1 MTAKQLIIPSAGTAI
16 VGGLIYYFL
25 HKAKQTNEFN
35 ELLLVLEENKAST
48 AGNLGYLN
56 AFQAGFEKTPSDGKK
71 VIMFTTAAIE
81 NIVDILNKAMSG
93 LGTDEDAIYNAYSG
107 IQSQRKM
114 AQIATRYAAKYGEGL
129 LDRINSE
136 LNQNERTKLFNIVKS
151 KPIDQ
156 FA

>member
-1 MTAKQLIIPSAGTAI
+1 MKAKELIIAGGGTAI
-16 VGGLIYYFL
+16 VGGLIYFFL
-25 HKAKQTNEFN
+25 HKAKQQSSFN
-35 ELLLVLEENKAST
+35 ELLLVLEENKAET

-56 AFQAGFEKTPSDGKK
+56 AFQAGFEKTSSNGKR
-71 VIMFTTAAIE
+71 VILLTTAAVE
-81 NIVDILNKAMSG
+81 SDVDTLYTAMKG
-93 LGTDEDAIYNAYSG
+93 WGTDEDAIYNTYSG

-114 AQIATRYAAKYGEGL
+114 AQLATRYAAKYGENL

-136 LNQNERTKLFNIVKS
+136 LNNNERTKLFNIVKS